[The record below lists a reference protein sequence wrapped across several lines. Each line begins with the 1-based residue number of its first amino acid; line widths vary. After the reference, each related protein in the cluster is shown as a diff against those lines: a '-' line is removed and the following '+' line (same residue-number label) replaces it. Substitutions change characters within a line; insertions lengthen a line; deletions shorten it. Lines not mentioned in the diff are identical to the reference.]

1 MVKPV
6 EKPVE
11 IEPEQ
16 KHSQPEVASSNPPG
30 YASIAAGKDNGLGKA
45 LLVARRSQGHLL
57 EPLLVFTFRG
67 YSQNYLYH
75 SFFLKVP

>member
-11 IEPEQ
+11 LEPEQ

-45 LLVARRSQGHLL
+45 LFQFRITQL
-57 EPLLVFTFRG
+57 EGVTL
-67 YSQNYLYH
+67 
-75 SFFLKVP
+75 FFPNPFKG

>member
-45 LLVARRSQGHLL
+45 
-57 EPLLVFTFRG
+57 
-67 YSQNYLYH
+67 
-75 SFFLKVP
+75 